1 MINMLPYDLKECFEV
16 YKDAVARK
24 KAGDVKDELLNI
36 EPAMQQCYD
45 NYKTHFHAN
54 NLEYILPAQVGQ
66 EHKEVLIDMYNS
78 KSSLIKNFRKRF
90 FEINR
95 QTYNNLCP
103 YCVVGEATTTEHIL
117 PKDIFPEFAINVL
130 NLIPCCS
137 QCNSLKGEE
146 ILNTNNDKLIL
157 NLYTD
162 ILPKVQFLFI
172 DITYNHNLNFNYR
185 LSNVNNINNQ
195 LYNLIERHFTKLGL
209 ISRYKFKAIQLF
221 AEIKNMYI
229 AQHFS
234 NVAEFDIFAQN
245 QLNAHNMNI
254 RYYGINHWKMVLE
267 HACASSPT
275 FKQFILD
282 QLGF

>member
-117 PKDIFPEFAINVL
+117 PKDIF
-130 NLIPCCS
+130 
-137 QCNSLKGEE
+137 
-146 ILNTNNDKLIL
+146 
-157 NLYTD
+157 TD
-162 ILPKVQFLFI
+162 ISI
-172 DITYNHNLNFNYR
+172 NSMYLNF
-185 LSNVNNINNQ
+185 
-195 LYNLIERHFTKLGL
+195 
-209 ISRYKFKAIQLF
+209 FKNFIP
-221 AEIKNMYI
+221 EY
-229 AQHFS
+229 
-234 NVAEFDIFAQN
+234 D
-245 QLNAHNMNI
+245 
-254 RYYGINHWKMVLE
+254 
-267 HACASSPT
+267 T
-275 FKQFILD
+275 FKIYKDVEVIKRANTDEVFSPK
-282 QLGF
+282 